1 MNLLKLP
8 VTLVQFLPTG
18 LAKGKL
24 QKKFPW
30 RKIQFSYINYITT
43 IKVRE

>member
-8 VTLVQFLPTG
+8 VTLVQSLPTD

-30 RKIQFSYINYITT
+30 RIQDRRSYYKGEKMSNAL
-43 IKVRE
+43 